1 MKNWTIGVVAERSG
15 VPASTIRYY
24 EQIELLPPADRV
36 NGRRHYDESILQKL
50 GTIRLAQQAGFTIAE
65 IQALLHH
72 FPANTPP
79 PERWQAMATQK
90 LDELEERLQTIQKMK
105 NILAQTLN
113 CQCET
118 LADCGEG
125 MASGE
130 IYIKVP

>member
-1 MKNWTIGVVAERSG
+1 MENWAIGNVAERSG

-24 EQIELLPPADRV
+24 EQIELLPQAKRV
-36 NGRRHYDESILQKL
+36 NGRRRYDDSILQRL

-79 PERWQAMATQK
+79 SERWQQMAAQK
-90 LDELEERLQTIQKMK
+90 LEELEERLKTIHAMK
-105 NILAQTLN
+105 RILKHTLD

-118 LADCGEG
+118 LQECGVG
-125 MASGE
+125 VVNGA
-130 IYIKVP
+130 